1 MSTSEST
8 LVEKMN
14 SALDQMLAMGYIV
27 FQTGNFNKAEGLLTA
42 AQLILSAL
50 GEDCSPELMNRYNKL
65 DEMIQSTQTCC
76 DWVI

>member
-1 MSTSEST
+1 MSPSEST

-14 SALDQMLAMGYIV
+14 SVLEEMLAMGYIV
-27 FQTGNFNKAEGLLTA
+27 FQTGNFNKAEGILSA
-42 AQLILSAL
+42 AQLVLNAL
-50 GEDCSPELMNRYNKL
+50 AEDCSPELIERYKKL